1 MSDLEPSVE
10 ALVALH
16 LAFPAAIEDEMVDF
30 CHAQSAL
37 FSGFTM
43 LDADGYGEAA
53 SLRSTVET
61 VLGRARRKL
70 LVTVLPQRHVDAALA
85 ALRATLPSPEIVF
98 WTLPVA
104 RFGRLS

>member
-1 MSDLEPSVE
+1 MSDPESPAD

-16 LAFPAAIEDEMVDF
+16 FAFPAAIEEEMIDF
-30 CHAQSAL
+30 CHAQAAL

-53 SLRSTVET
+53 SLRTTVET

-70 LVTVLPQRHVDAALA
+70 LVTVLPQQRVEAALA
-85 ALRATLPSPEIVF
+85 ALRAALPSPEIVY
-98 WTLPVA
+98 WALPVA

>member
-1 MSDLEPSVE
+1 MSVIDPADG

-16 LAFPAAIEDEMVDF
+16 LAFPATLEEEMVDF
-30 CHAQSAL
+30 CHAQAAL

-53 SLRSTVET
+53 RLHTAVET

-70 LVTVLPQRHVDAALA
+70 LVTVLPARDVDAALA
-85 ALRATLPSPEIVF
+85 ALRAALPSPEIVY
-98 WTLPVA
+98 WALHVA